1 MSTLTKKQKKEV
13 YAKNLTEL
21 LKQYNRILLVAID
34 NVGAFSI
41 QKIRQSLRGKAH
53 LLFGKNTLI
62 RKTIRDYIEKMEEA
76 GNQDVKI
83 GELLPFIR
91 GNVGLV
97 FTNNSLNDTKDVI
110 ESFKQQASAKAGI
123 VAPDDVYIEA
133 GPTGLEPTQTSFL
146 QALNISSKIVKGQ
159 IEITNRVHLI
169 KKGEKVGPSEATL
182 CDKLNITPFS
192 YHAAIRTVYDAGFV
206 YPATLL
212 NLGQFEVM
220 QMFAKGVSRLA
231 CISLQIGVPTLASI
245 PHLIG
250 RAFRNL
256 VSVSCETE
264 YEFEESK
271 KVKAFLKDPSAFITA
286 APTTTTTST
295 ATTTTAVEEKEPE
308 KEEESAEIGG
318 LFGDDD
324 DDF

>member
-1 MSTLTKKQKKEV
+1 MSELTKKQKKEV

-21 LKQYNRILLVAID
+21 LKHYNKILLVGID
-34 NVGAFSI
+34 FVGAYSI
-41 QKIRQSLRGKAH
+41 QKMRQSLRGKAH

-76 GNQDVKI
+76 GNKDIKI
-83 GELLPFIR
+83 SELLPFIK

-97 FTNNSLNDTKDVI
+97 FTNENLKEMKETI
-110 ESFKQQASAKAGI
+110 ESFKQQAAAKAG
-123 VAPDDVYIEA
+123 VLAPSDVYIEA

-159 IEITNRVHLI
+159 IEILSRVHLI
-169 KKGEKVGPSEATL
+169 KAGEKVGPSEAVL

-192 YHAAIRTVYDAGFV
+192 YHADVRTVYDIGFV

-212 NLGQFEVM
+212 NLGETEVM
-220 QMFAKGVSRLA
+220 QMFAKGVNRLA
-231 CISLQIGVPTLASI
+231 CISLHIGVPTVASI

-264 YEFEESK
+264 YEFEGSK
-271 KVKAFLKDPSAFITA
+271 KVRAFLKDPSAFVTA
-286 APTTTTTST
+286 TPTTTTTNTTEST
-295 ATTTTAVEEKEPE
+295 APVQEKEPE

-324 DDF
+324 DF